1 MNQKCQDPLNIS
13 IETSDIKLL
22 KIKCRYL
29 WIITLYGIM
38 INWEKTKIT
47 IGTFCNGKTKIA
59 INIFASFLSPQYF
72 DINLSL
78 QSF

>member
-29 WIITLYGIM
+29 WIITLYGIL
-38 INWEKTKIT
+38 ISWEIHKLLSVL
-47 IGTFCNGKTKIA
+47 FAMGKHKLLSIFLHPFFHF
-59 INIFASFLSPQYF
+59 NIL
-72 DINLSL
+72 I
-78 QSF
+78 

>member
-1 MNQKCQDPLNIS
+1 MNQKCRDPSNIS

-59 INIFASFLSPQYF
+59 INIFASFLSSQNF
-72 DINLSL
+72 DTNSL
-78 QSF
+78 IESF

>member
-1 MNQKCQDPLNIS
+1 MNKKCRDPLNIS

-38 INWEKTKIT
+38 INWEKQKLLSVL
-47 IGTFCNGKTKIA
+47 FAMGKQKLLS
-59 INIFASFLSPQYF
+59 IFLHPFFVSIF
-72 DINLSL
+72 
-78 QSF
+78 